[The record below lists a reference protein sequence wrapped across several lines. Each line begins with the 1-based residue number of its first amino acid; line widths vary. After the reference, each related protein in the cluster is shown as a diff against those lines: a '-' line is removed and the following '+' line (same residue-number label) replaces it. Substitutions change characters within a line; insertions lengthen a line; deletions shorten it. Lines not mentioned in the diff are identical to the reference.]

1 MGFAGIV
8 LGILA
13 AGIPQVVMNY
23 KNLGSFSIGVPTNG
37 LMLQQMFWGLKYQR
51 YETYIPRVT
60 DTVHPDPQVFFT
72 DAAGVKILEEMN
84 LDSFSTWGDF
94 FRLFI
99 HHPIDVIAIY
109 IRHCVNFIFPCWP
122 ETYVRNLNSSKWLLG
137 VIGFSTL
144 FISVLSMALN
154 SCRSWKTL
162 GWLTP
167 VLIPSILI
175 IPGAV
180 EYRFSIGIYFYFI
193 MNLCFNVDWKGFIL
207 KIKENWW
214 KILLVYIVLLGLCF
228 AIWSSMLSSEAITPL
243 TF

>member
-1 MGFAGIV
+1 MDIKNNKNGYNIVDAIVGFAGIV

-37 LMLQQMFWGLKYQR
+37 LMLQQMFWGIKYQR
-51 YETYIPRVT
+51 YDTYIPRGT
-60 DTVHPDPQVFFT
+60 DTVHPDLQVFFT
-72 DAAGVKILEEMN
+72 DAAGVKILQEM
-84 LDSFSTWGDF
+84 
-94 FRLFI
+94 
-99 HHPIDVIAIY
+99 
-109 IRHCVNFIFPCWP
+109 
-122 ETYVRNLNSSKWLLG
+122 NLNSSKWLLG

-154 SCRSWKTL
+154 SCRSWKML

-193 MNLCFNVDWKGFIL
+193 MNLCFNIDWKGFVL
-207 KIKENWW
+207 KI
-214 KILLVYIVLLGLCF
+214 IILGLCF
-228 AIWSSMLSSEAITPL
+228 AIWSSMLSGEAITPL